1 VRLFARIEHQLEVAL
16 FEALEKRQLFAYVPG
31 TFVTQL
37 VTAQL
42 SNGTLAINGST
53 GHDNVR
59 VRLVNS
65 NVEVTAFGGTLIVHV
80 QQPWPTY
87 TDWTKTFPAASVNDI
102 VVNLKGGN
110 DRYLQELPWG
120 STQVH
125 GGPGND
131 AIRGRLGGYRH
142 EANAYGEEGNDLLEI
157 DGQFCWADGG
167 AGADTIRAWNPGVDM
182 GCIADYAARTN
193 AVIVDMNSAGGDGE
207 SGEGDTIDPS
217 CFGVRGGSGDDLI
230 VGGFDPAG
238 QYASGEGRYYGS
250 QGNDTVW
257 GGSGFDMIFGG
268 DGDDEL
274 HSGPAAASG
283 LNNDQV
289 FGEGGND
296 TLVGTGNGEVLNG
309 GAGDNVI
316 DPDGDA

>member
-1 VRLFARIEHQLEVAL
+1 MMELLEHRRLL
-16 FEALEKRQLFAYVPG
+16 AYIPG
-31 TFVTQL
+31 TFVTHL
-37 VTAQL
+37 VTAQV
-42 SNGTLAINGST
+42 SNGTLTINGSAAA
-53 GHDNVR
+53 DNVR
-59 VRLVNS
+59 VRIVNS
-65 NVEVTAFGGTLIVHV
+65 ALEVTAFGGTQIVHI
-80 QQPWPTY
+80 QQPSPIY
-87 TDWTKTFPAASVNDI
+87 SDWTKTFSLAAIEQI

-110 DRYLQELPWG
+110 DRY
-120 STQVH
+120 TQHEPFGETEVH
-125 GGPGND
+125 GGAGND
-131 AIRGRLGGYRH
+131 TIRGILGGYRH
-142 EANAYGEEGNDLLEI
+142 EAHAYGEDGNDLLEI

-167 AGADTIRAWNPGVDM
+167 AGADTIRAWHPGVNM

-207 SGEGDTIDPS
+207 PGEGDTIDPS

-238 QYASGEGRYYGS
+238 QYASGEGRYYGG

-274 HSGPAAASG
+274 HSGPAGASG

-289 FGEGGND
+289 FGEAGND

-309 GAGDNVI
+309 GAGINVI